1 MEQSVFG
8 AFLPLIVLFA
18 IFYFLLI
25 LPQQKQQK
33 AHRAML
39 DALEKGDKI
48 ITNGGLKATVVK
60 AKDDFITIKLNDDTI
75 VEIDRN
81 YIARKLDA

>member
-1 MEQSVFG
+1 MEQSIFG
-8 AFLPLIVLFA
+8 ALLPLIVLFG

-39 DALEKGDKI
+39 DALQKGDKI
-48 ITNGGLKATVVK
+48 VTSGGFKASVVK
-60 AKDDFITIKLNDDTI
+60 TSDDFITIKLNDDTI

-81 YIARKLDA
+81 FIARKLDA

>member
-48 ITNGGLKATVVK
+48 VTNGGLKATVVK